1 MNTLMN
7 IINRKNKTIAQNE
20 SSSNDHCEPRS
31 EINFN
36 LKSKKHILKSDQFD
50 DALMKKW
57 HGKLAA
63 GKTLLNIIG
72 KIVVV
77 VVIVFCFDLEQCT
90 YI

>member
-1 MNTLMN
+1 M
-7 IINRKNKTIAQNE
+7 NRKSKTITQNVGMIIVNPDRKLT
-20 SSSNDHCEPRS
+20 SISNQ
-31 EINFN
+31 
-36 LKSKKHILKSDQFD
+36 KHILKSDQFD

-77 VVIVFCFDLEQCT
+77 LVIVFCFDLEQCT